1 MTNSST
7 LLSVWF
13 LEYST
18 TVWHSHQN
26 TTVGSAP
33 ARTPPRGSTPQGDYR
48 ISMAEPRTPGN
59 HTQLDR
65 DPRDRLHS
73 TTNTQHQ
80 VYFDLSTLLL
90 PLIVPSAGPLI
101 MPNQCQDCHPSKS
114 GEYYA
119 NYESLTFQVNPIQL

>member
-1 MTNSST
+1 MLIESRLDAS
-7 LLSVWF
+7 LLRSF

-18 TVWHSHQN
+18 TVCHSHQKYN
-26 TTVGSAP
+26 CWFRPSQNA
-33 ARTPPRGSTPQGDYR
+33 TPQGDYR
-48 ISMAEPRTPGN
+48 ISRAEPRTSGN